1 MKETVV
7 TRATPNNTSIF
18 HWKGAAQFLLK
29 YGGYVLLLWL
39 CIIVAILSP
48 TFFTKNNIINIF
60 LQTAAIGLVAIGV
73 TFVIIVRGIDVSVG
87 AIVALASVLGV
98 GTMKTLNLPWF
109 IGVLIILVVGV
120 LCGFVNGFSSAK
132 LRMTSFLVTLATLTV
147 FRGLV
152 LAISRGKGWYGLP
165 DFYDMLGSGFVGPIP
180 NTVVVMLLGFVS
192 GHILL
197 SKTVFGRQLYAVGGN
212 PDAARIQ
219 GINVDRIVL
228 LAFIMCGLFSG
239 VASLI
244 LTARLN
250 AFTPLMGTGFEFAA
264 IAAAVIGGVSLYGGE
279 GNMAGVLVGVLI
291 IGVINNA
298 LNLLSVSPFYQDVAR
313 GVIIFVAVLL
323 NTLRQRWSR

>member
-1 MKETVV
+1 MKETAAA
-7 TRATPNNTSIF
+7 RSATDSTSIF
-18 HWKGAAQFLLK
+18 SLRGTAQFLLI
-29 YGGYVLLLWL
+29 YGGYLMLLGL
-39 CIIVAILSP
+39 CIIFALLSP
-48 TFFTKNNIINIF
+48 TFLTKENIINIF

-73 TFVIIVRGIDVSVG
+73 TFVIIARGIDVSVG

-98 GTMKTLNLPWF
+98 GSMKTLNLPWF
-109 IGVLIILVVGV
+109 ISILTILVVGV
-120 LCGFVNGFSSAK
+120 LCGFVNGFSSSK

-165 DFYDMLGSGFVGPIP
+165 DFYDLLGSGFVGPIP
-180 NTVVVMLLGFVS
+180 NSVAINLLGFVI
-192 GHILL
+192 GHVLL

-212 PDAARIQ
+212 PEAARIQ
-219 GINVDRIVL
+219 GINVDRIIL
-228 LAFIMCGLFSG
+228 LSFVICGLFSG
-239 VASLI
+239 AASLI

-250 AFTPLMGTGFEFAA
+250 AFTPLMGTGFEFSA

-313 GVIIFVAVLL
+313 GLIIYVAVLL
-323 NTLRQRWSR
+323 NTLRQRWGR